1 MCVVCYSTGGIWVL
15 GIIILLLVVLAG
27 GMNLLFTERFPDEG
41 MRKALSFLRN
51 DDILPCMEE
60 KLLVEQQRGIFGDY

>member
-1 MCVVCYSTGGIWVL
+1 M
-15 GIIILLLVVLAG
+15 VVLACA
-27 GMNLLFTERFPDEG
+27 MNLLLTERFPDEG
-41 MRKALSFLRN
+41 MQKTLSFLRN